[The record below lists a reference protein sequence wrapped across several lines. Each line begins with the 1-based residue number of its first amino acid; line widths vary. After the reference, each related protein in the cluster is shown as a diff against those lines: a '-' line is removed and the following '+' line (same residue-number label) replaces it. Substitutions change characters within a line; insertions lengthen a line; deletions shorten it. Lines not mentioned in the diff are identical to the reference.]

1 MLSKHHNKI
10 KGNIGEDIALKYIK
24 SHLKYKIIETNYICD
39 IGEIDII
46 AKDKDIY
53 VFIEVK
59 YRTSD
64 IFGLPREAVNHSKQ
78 RKIKQTAMSYLKYC
92 DIYDSVNVRFDVIDI
107 LDDEITHIK
116 DAF

>member
-1 MLSKHHNKI
+1 MANNRKLGSDKEIKAAEYLRQNNIEILVMNFRSKQ
-10 KGNIGEDIALKYIK
+10 
-24 SHLKYKIIETNYICD
+24 
-39 IGEIDII
+39 GEIDII
-46 AKDKDIY
+46 GKDGEY
-53 VFIEVK
+53 LVFIEVK